1 MSDQNYLKSKIYLLK
16 PTVHNYNLADIYIG
30 ATIMTLQKRFT
41 IHRAPSNKTSSK
53 MLFQKYG
60 AENIEFVLLEEY
72 PCNSKFELKKREAE
86 HIRSRKCINK
96 CIPNRSNKQYY
107 QDNRLEC
114 IKRVQNWTAANKD
127 HYNSYMKTYM
137 NNYRLK
143 KRIEKEAE
151 VLQPF

>member
-16 PTVHNYNLADIYIG
+16 PIVFNYNLADIYIG
-30 ATIMTLQKRFT
+30 ATTLTLQKRFNT
-41 IHRAPSNKTSSK
+41 HRAASNKSTSRL
-53 MLFQKYG
+53 LFNKYG
-60 AENIEFVLLEEY
+60 AENIEIVLLEEY
-72 PCNSKFELKKREAE
+72 PCNCKTELHKREAE
-86 HIRSRKCINK
+86 YIRSRKCINK
-96 CIPNRSNKQYY
+96 SIPNRKPREYY